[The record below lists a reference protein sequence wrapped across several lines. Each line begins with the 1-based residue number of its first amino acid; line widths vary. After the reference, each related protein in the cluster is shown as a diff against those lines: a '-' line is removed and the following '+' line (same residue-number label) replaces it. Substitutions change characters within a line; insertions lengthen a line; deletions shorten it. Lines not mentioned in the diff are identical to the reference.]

1 MARKRLFPL
10 GAGWSEADE
19 TPAAAPRPPIAH
31 VAGDAAAQSAL
42 DEMAEALTRARETG
56 RMVIEL
62 PLSAVDA
69 GHQSRDRMDADPEAL
84 AELKDSIR
92 ARGQQ
97 APVEVVETAPGRY
110 GLISGWR
117 RLRALSE
124 LAEEAGAQGSG
135 TVLALVRRPADAA
148 EALVAMV
155 EENEIRADLSFYERA
170 RIVRQSL
177 LDGVFDS
184 DKQALQ
190 SLFSS
195 VSYARRSKIKSFL
208 PVVDGLGGA
217 LRFPTRISE
226 RLGLQL
232 SQALTSDPGA
242 ADRLRAALT
251 AAAPE
256 TPEAEAGVLARALR
270 SGPASA
276 GPDSPEADGTG
287 ALPPAPS
294 AGSAPAEPMS
304 EPFLIAPG
312 IRFAARKGRVEL
324 EGEAVNAGLIAR
336 LQDWLRSQG

>member
-10 GAGWSEADE
+10 GGTWTEEAE
-19 TPAAAPRPPIAH
+19 AQPVTSRPPIAH

-42 DEMAEALTRARETG
+42 DEMAETLTRARETG

-69 GHQSRDRMDADPEAL
+69 GHQSRDRMAADPEAL

-97 APVEVVETAPGRY
+97 APIEVVETAPGRY

-124 LAEEAGAQGSG
+124 LAGEAGAEGR
-135 TVLALVRRPADAA
+135 VLALVRRPADAA

-177 LDGVFDS
+177 RDGVFDS
-184 DKQALQ
+184 EKQALQ

-208 PVVDGLGGA
+208 PVVDELGDA

-226 RLGLQL
+226 RLGLAL
-232 SQALTSDPGA
+232 SQALTADPQAGG
-242 ADRLRAALT
+242 RIRAALT
-251 AAAPE
+251 EAPADS
-256 TPEAEAGVLARALR
+256 PEAEAQTLTRALR
-270 SGPASA
+270 
-276 GPDSPEADGTG
+276 PE
-287 ALPPAPS
+287 PPARPQTEPS
-294 AGSAPAEPMS
+294 ETPMS
-304 EPFLIAPG
+304 DPFQIAPG
-312 IRFAARKGRVEL
+312 IRFSARKGRVEL
-324 EGEAVNAGLIAR
+324 EGEGINAGLIDR
-336 LQDWLRSQG
+336 LQDWLRGQG